1 MTLIATIDEGACS
14 AHGDCVD
21 VAPHIFALDGEIARV
36 VGAGTDEEMLAAAEA
51 CPALAI
57 TVTDASTGEVLYP

>member
-14 AHGDCVD
+14 AHGDCVS
-21 VAPHIFALDGEIARV
+21 VAPGAFALEETAVLIGTA
-36 VGAGTDEEMLAAAEA
+36 TDEELIAAAEA

-57 TVTDASTGEVLYP
+57 TLTDADTGAVAFP